1 MSRFLDKIN
10 EIIAKDSDVTREDLS
25 QAVLLTRFLDA
36 EEGAFLPDIFEGISL
51 LAQNTDVFSE
61 ADFEKLTTGKPVV
74 DVEPLEGI
82 Y

>member
-10 EIIAKDSDVTREDLS
+10 EIIAKDNDVTRGDLS

-36 EEGAFLPDIFEGISL
+36 DEDAFLPDIFEGISL

-61 ADFEKLTTGKPVV
+61 ADFEKLTRGKPVV

-82 Y
+82 